1 MIGNLKQKLCLIE
14 DDGEYLGYKDNE
26 EVQDLLHSGWVIKQ
40 ITGVGT
46 NSTPRCYVL
55 LEKPDEEEIEEIA
68 K

>member
-1 MIGNLKQKLCLIE
+1 MIGNEKQKICLIE

-26 EVQDLLHSGWVIKQ
+26 KVQSLMQDGWIIAQ

-46 NSTPRCYVL
+46 NSTPRCYAL
-55 LEKPDEEEIEEIA
+55 LKKPDEEEIA

>member
-1 MIGNLKQKLCLIE
+1 MIGNEKQKLCLIQ

-26 EVQDLLHSGWVIKQ
+26 AVQNLLREGWI
-40 ITGVGT
+40 ITDISGVGT

-55 LEKPDEEEIEEIA
+55 LKKPDEEIA

>member
-1 MIGNLKQKLCLIE
+1 MIGNEKQKICLIE
-14 DDGEYLGYKDNE
+14 DDGEYLGYKDKE
-26 EVQDLLHSGWVIKQ
+26 EVQSLMQDGWIIAQ

-55 LEKPDEEEIEEIA
+55 LKKPDEEEIA

>member
-1 MIGNLKQKLCLIE
+1 MIGNEKQKICLIE

-26 EVQDLLHSGWVIKQ
+26 KVQSLMQDGWIITQ

-46 NSTPRCYVL
+46 NSTPRCYAL
-55 LEKPDEEEIEEIA
+55 LKKPDEEEIA

>member
-1 MIGNLKQKLCLIE
+1 MIGNEKQKLSLIE
-14 DDGEYLGYKDNE
+14 DDGEYLGYKANE
-26 EVQDLLHSGWVIKQ
+26 EVQSLMQDGWIITQ

-55 LEKPDEEEIEEIA
+55 LKKPDEEEIA